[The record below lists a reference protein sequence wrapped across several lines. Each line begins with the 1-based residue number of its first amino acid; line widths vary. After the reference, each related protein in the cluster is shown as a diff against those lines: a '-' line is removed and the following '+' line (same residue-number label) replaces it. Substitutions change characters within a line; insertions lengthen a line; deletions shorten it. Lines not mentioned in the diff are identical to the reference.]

1 MGSPLM
7 RLKIR
12 SDFLRV
18 QRTERKWVTPGL
30 ILQARSHDTAKQSNN
45 NVSTLRV
52 GFTVSKRVGN
62 SVVRNRVKRRLRA
75 VADKVLTEHAMD
87 HHDYVLI
94 GRAAT
99 ARRNYSALLDDLE
112 TSLRKLKL
120 FVASAETCRPADAS
134 NNPQPGVAGR

>member
-30 ILQARSHDTAKQSNN
+30 ILQARSHDSGERSNGAT
-45 NVSTLRV
+45 SAIRV
-52 GFTVSKRVGN
+52 GFTVSRRVGN

-75 VADKVLTEHAMD
+75 AADRVLTEHAMD

-99 ARRNYSALLDDLE
+99 ARREYAALLDDLE
-112 TSLRKLKL
+112 TSLKKLDL
-120 FVASAETCRPADAS
+120 FVAGSES
-134 NNPQPGVAGR
+134 NGQPIDGATRR